1 MTRYGMAI
9 DLRRCI
15 GCQAC
20 AAACKIAN
28 NLPKELTYNVVYTK
42 TDDDFDTI
50 GTAVSRGALANDNA
64 GGTFPNCTL
73 NFLPMQCQHCAD
85 PACLSVCPTGATQQR
100 EDGIVFVDTDL
111 CIGCESCIKACP
123 YEGVR
128 TLISDNPEYYLE
140 VEVGEFD
147 ARPTRPGRWRSARSA
162 RTSSIA
168 EMCRPACSCA
178 RPAPATGAI
187 WTIRNLRCRRPSR
200 AATITSCWSRR
211 GRTRV
216 STT

>member
-20 AAACKIAN
+20 AAACKMAN

-42 TDDDFDTI
+42 GDDDFDSI

-73 NFLPMQCQHCAD
+73 NFLPMQCQHCAE
-85 PACLSVCPTGATQQR
+85 PACLSACPTGATQQR

-128 TLISDNPEYYLE
+128 SLISDNPEYYLE

-147 ARPTRPGRWRSARSA
+147 ARPIRPARWRSARSV
-162 RTSSIA
+162 RISSIGG
-168 EMCRPACSCA
+168 RSRLVCSCA
-178 RPAPATGAI
+178 QGVPAIGAI
-187 WTIRNLRCRRPSR
+187 SMIPILRYRRLSKV
-200 AATITSCWSRR
+200 ATSIL
-211 GRTRV
+211 
-216 STT
+216 

>member
-85 PACLSVCPTGATQQR
+85 PACLSACPTGATQQR

-140 VEVGEFD
+140 V
-147 ARPTRPGRWRSARSA
+147 RGRRVR
-162 RTSSIA
+162 
-168 EMCRPACSCA
+168 
-178 RPAPATGAI
+178 RPAPQG
-187 WTIRNLRCRRPSR
+187 RDGGEVHVLQESCR
-200 AATITSCWSRR
+200 SRR
-211 GRTRV
+211 CAGLHAAVPGPRPLLGRFGR
-216 STT
+216 SGI

>member
-64 GGTFPNCTL
+64 GGTFPNCIL
-73 NFLPMQCQHCAD
+73 EFMP
-85 PACLSVCPTGATQQR
+85 
-100 EDGIVFVDTDL
+100 DGKTI
-111 CIGCESCIKACP
+111 
-123 YEGVR
+123 YVR
-128 TLISDNPEYYLE
+128 TFSPLFALSKRTAKY
-140 VEVGEFD
+140 
-147 ARPTRPGRWRSARSA
+147 AWRVADYDQFE
-162 RTSSIA
+162 IK
-168 EMCRPACSCA
+168 
-178 RPAPATGAI
+178 I
-187 WTIRNLRCRRPSR
+187 D
-200 AATITSCWSRR
+200 
-211 GRTRV
+211 
-216 STT
+216 